1 MEIISFYSINILAGS
16 LLVILLGLIGTHAI
30 ARNKSLDVML
40 LGQEFQ
46 TSILISALLLN
57 WLAFSEHDD
66 HGIHLETFLSL
77 GFVVI
82 FHSAFSKLLKN
93 KNQYKVEASIVGI
106 VLLMGLG
113 QLVVSL
119 SPSIE
124 FHMVKSFI
132 GDIVTVSKV
141 ESLIVSLVALISLG
155 ILLYKRK
162 FILKDSIEIAL
173 FNKITSKRSSY
184 YIYSI
189 LLVVSM
195 LSSIHLFGSLFTIG
209 TILIPSFICTF
220 FGVNVRQMQYLH
232 FINWISVPLS
242 FYLLGFNDRIPNTV
256 TIIGMITFISCIFC
270 FVKRRFTSR

>member
-1 MEIISFYSINILAGS
+1 MEILNFYGVNIIAGS

-57 WLAFSEHDD
+57 GLGFFEHDD
-66 HGIHLETFLSL
+66 HGAHFETLMSL
-77 GFVVI
+77 GFVVL
-82 FHSAFSKLLKN
+82 FHIAFSKMLKN

-106 VLLMGLG
+106 VLLMGIG

-132 GDIVTVSKV
+132 GDIVTVSKS
-141 ESLIVSLVALISLG
+141 ESIIVSIVALISLF
-155 ILLYKRK
+155 IFLFYRK
-162 FILKDSIEIAL
+162 LILKDSIEIAL
-173 FNKITSKRSSY
+173 FNRITSKKKSY
-184 YIYSI
+184 YIYSV
-189 LLVVSM
+189 LLVISM

-220 FGVNVRQMQYLH
+220 FGINVRQMQHLN
-232 FINWISVPLS
+232 FITWISVPISFFLLS
-242 FYLLGFNDRIPNTV
+242 YNDRIPNTV
-256 TIIGMITFISCIFC
+256 TIIGLITMISCIFC
-270 FVKRRFTSR
+270 FIKKRL